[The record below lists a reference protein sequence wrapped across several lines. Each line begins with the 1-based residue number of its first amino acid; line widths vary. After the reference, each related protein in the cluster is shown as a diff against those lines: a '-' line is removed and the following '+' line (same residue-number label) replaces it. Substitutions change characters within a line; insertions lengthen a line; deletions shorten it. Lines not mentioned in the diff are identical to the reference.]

1 MLKNLNFS
9 FNKEESDLKNGGY
22 TPVKKKNTKVNNYL
36 EEKNKLINFKNV
48 KLRTNSNNKSP
59 DYRQEVNR
67 VKKQIENDL
76 YQYILQLKIE
86 MKKSIDNANKKANN
100 YEKELLKMSIMNS
113 NLNDILYR
121 LSNLEN
127 EYDIIKQDLQSTKSL
142 ELKNN
147 ESIKNTKQYIKEQ
160 FNNSHSIIN
169 ELKESVNNIKNQQL
183 QFEEKSNIYFSNKV
197 NDENLIINKINDL
210 FKEKENNINI
220 MSNNLFKKFT
230 DYSNQTE
237 NKLSSVNNSIS
248 EIKNKIERDDN
259 NINLLNEIPNIKT
272 ITSSIDSQINS
283 INTRIEEISKEKEDM
298 KNNIISLRNDIQ
310 TTNSGVKEMNQ
321 LNNENKNIEKK
332 NIENDLNEMKKNFN
346 YLEKKVNNLN
356 EAINNLNNNI
366 NDNKKEILQIKK
378 NIDKKADI
386 DFLKKESNINNN
398 DNKDIY
404 TKEFNEKINNL
415 FLKFENNDKKFKDLE
430 ILFNNQIKEVNDDFK
445 KLNKKME
452 EFNQEEVKLNI
463 ENHQLMKY
471 ISDKMIKNNKDVND
485 IVNDFNSI
493 YSKLEIISKNFK
505 ETNKYFLKIKEID
518 KIVKDIINKMN
529 SLNIEKKLDII

>member
-1 MLKNLNFS
+1 MSNNLNFS
-9 FNKEESDLKNGGY
+9 FHKVESELKNGGY
-22 TPVKKKNTKVNNYL
+22 TPVKKKSPKVNNYL
-36 EEKNKLINFKNV
+36 EEKNKLINLKNINI
-48 KLRTNSNNKSP
+48 RTNSNNKSP

-86 MKKSIDNANKKANN
+86 MKKTIDDANKKANN
-100 YEKELLKMSIMNS
+100 YEKELLKINMMNI

-121 LSNLEN
+121 LSKLESD
-127 EYDIIKQDLQSTKSL
+127 YDLIKQDLQSIKSL
-142 ELKNN
+142 ELKKI

-160 FNNSHSIIN
+160 FSNSHSIIN
-169 ELKESVNNIKNQQL
+169 ELKESINNIKNQQL
-183 QFEEKSNIYFSNKV
+183 QFEEKSNIYFSNKI
-197 NDENLIINKINDL
+197 NDENLIINKINKY

-220 MSNNLFKKFT
+220 MSNNLFKKIT

-237 NKLSSVNNSIS
+237 NKFSSVNNSIY

-259 NINLLNEIPNIKT
+259 NINLLNEIPSIKS

-283 INTRIEEISKEKEDM
+283 INSRIEEISKEKEDM

-310 TTNSGVKEMNQ
+310 ITNNGFKEMNQ
-321 LNNENKNIEKK
+321 LSNENKNIE
-332 NIENDLNEMKKNFN
+332 NDLKEVRKNFN
-346 YLEKKVNNLN
+346 YLEKKINNLD
-356 EAINNLNNNI
+356 ETINNLNNNI
-366 NDNKKEILQIKK
+366 NDNKKEILEIKK
-378 NIDKKADI
+378 NIERKVDI
-386 DFLKKESNINNN
+386 DFLKKESNIINN

-404 TKEFNEKINNL
+404 IKEFNEKINDL

-430 ILFNNQIKEVNDDFK
+430 ALFNNQIKEVNLSFNDNFN
-445 KLNKKME
+445 KLNSKMD

-471 ISDKMIKNNKDVND
+471 ISDKMIKNNKEVND

-529 SLNIEKKLDII
+529 SLNIEKK